1 MTCNETLLSN
11 ALMFDNAYNI
21 LNEKMNIGINQ
32 NDMINMA
39 LCVPVAVNCAF
50 SCELFLKAMLP
61 MGFRWHKLY
70 SELFVQ
76 LDNISKEAIIDG
88 TLKLMKLHIETYSEK
103 DFYND
108 LQKNEKAFEIWRYF
122 HESMDI
128 SPSFDNRFM
137 SCFQKNIK
145 SLAIFYSSS
154 KSDNMS

>member
-1 MTCNETLLSN
+1 MICNKILLSN

-32 NDMINMA
+32 NDIISMA

-61 MGFRWHKLY
+61 MGFRGHKLY
-70 SELFVQ
+70 SELFVR
-76 LDNISKEAIIDG
+76 LDHISKEAIIDG

-108 LQKNEKAFEIWRYF
+108 LQKNENAFERWRYF
-122 HESMDI
+122 HEPMDN
-128 SPSFDNRFM
+128 SPSFDSRFM
-137 SCFQKNIK
+137 SCFQKTIK
-145 SLAIFYSSS
+145 SLAIFYSNSN
-154 KSDNMS
+154 SDNMC